1 MLTQLNMNKIAIAF
15 IIGVLLGYVIGYSI
29 GYGAALNWAVEKAFW
44 LIEIKGY
51 EIDIN
56 KGVILQGLLQYKNHV
71 DGLLPPLNETKIED
85 HRK

>member
-15 IIGVLLGYVIGYSI
+15 VMGILLGYIIGYSI
-29 GYGAALNWAVEKAFW
+29 GYGAALNWAVDKAFW

-56 KGVILQGLLQYKNHV
+56 KGMILHGLFQYKNHV
-71 DGLLPPLNETKIED
+71 DGFLPPINITDET
-85 HRK
+85 